1 MHRHF
6 YCTEDLDFP
15 EFVSFC
21 EQNVD
26 HKDYSFS
33 SGVNKK
39 IVHYEGDAIRSVIGT
54 PQAVELK
61 TELHHCLKDG
71 PGVFAIKQAFQNLK
85 AVDRATEIF
94 RKIIAEEK
102 MRLKIMGIISQN
114 LVKTNGFGIHCRK
127 CVREMLRPSYHTM
140 TTLFYAWFVKH
151 GLVHSFK

>member
-6 YCTEDLDFP
+6 YSTEDLDFP

-61 TELHHCLKDG
+61 TELHNCLKAG
-71 PGVFAIKQAFQNLK
+71 PGVFAIKKAFQNLK

-102 MRLKIMGIISQN
+102 DAAEHHGD
-114 LVKTNGFGIHCRK
+114 
-127 CVREMLRPSYHTM
+127 REVGWCENCYRRPC
-140 TTLFYAWFVKH
+140 FAWKRW
-151 GLVHSFK
+151 S